1 MIVVVT
7 LDVADVSLGGGGG
20 AVAPGEDIIPELAD
34 AETASA
40 IVRIATAHVWRKFLT
55 LCAS

>member
-1 MIVVVT
+1 MIVVVRS
-7 LDVADVSLGGGGG
+7 LDVDVDSVGGGGG
-20 AVAPGEDIIPELAD
+20 AVAAGECICPAKTEP
-34 AETASA
+34 ASA